1 MEDGCFHAHAFVVVV
16 TVVVIMIM
24 VVVVVMAAVVMFM
37 PIVMVAIML
46 VSVMIVTIVVVIVF
60 VVMLV
65 VVFVVVVMPIMVMPI
80 MIVPIVVVD
89 MSTLVLGF
97 HLHIAI
103 IDVVEAVVI
112 LHEGTFILLD
122 DPIPIHQHLVPMFMN
137 TFIFVA
143 MLHVLIA
150 HQALDILTH
159 QFPTNAVLFFHIIQR
174 ELLSAPLR
182 HQSMRVRASRV

>member
-16 TVVVIMIM
+16 AVVVIMIM

-37 PIVMVAIML
+37 PIVIVAIML
-46 VSVMIVTIVVVIVF
+46 VSVMIVSIVVVVVF
-60 VVMLV
+60 V
-65 VVFVVVVMPIMVMPI
+65 VVFVVVVMPIMIVTIVVMPI
-80 MIVPIVVVD
+80 VAVV
-89 MSTLVLGF
+89 MSTLVFGF
-97 HLHIAI
+97 HLHIAF
-103 IDVVEAVVI
+103 IDVVETVVI
-112 LHEGTFILLD
+112 LQEGTFILLD

-159 QFPTNAVLFFHIIQR
+159 QLPTNAVLFFHIIQR

>member
-1 MEDGCFHAHAFVVVV
+1 MVVV
-16 TVVVIMIM
+16 TVVVVMIMIM
-24 VVVVVMAAVVMFM
+24 AVVVVMAAVVMFM
-37 PIVMVAIML
+37 PIVIVAIML
-46 VSVMIVTIVVVIVF
+46 VSVMIVTIVVVVVF
-60 VVMLV
+60 V

-80 MIVPIVVVD
+80 MIVPIMIVPIMVVPIVVVV

-103 IDVVEAVVI
+103 IDVVETGVI

-150 HQALDILTH
+150 HQALDILAH
-159 QFPTNAVLFFHIIQR
+159 QLPTDAVLFFHIIQR